1 MPFVNKN
8 GQQSTILLMKN
19 DETEADAIERL
30 TAEGWTITDYE
41 IEGNRIVQK
50 TKSRFSNKEDKNDS
64 DPYAEIA

>member
-1 MPFVNKN
+1 
-8 GQQSTILLMKN
+8 MKN